1 MASATMTVRLDERE
15 KSLIADYAKTFG
27 TTASDFMRRSALERI
42 EDDIDIKAWEAAK
55 AEFDANPVTHSNDEV
70 MREFGL
76 R

>member
-1 MASATMTVRLDERE
+1 MSSSTMTVRLDDNE
-15 KSLIADYAKTFG
+15 KRLIADYAKAFG

-42 EDDIDIKAWEAAK
+42 EYDIDIKAWEAAK
-55 AEFDANPVTHSNDEV
+55 AEFDADPTTYSNDEV

>member
-1 MASATMTVRLDERE
+1 MSSSTMTVRLDDNE
-15 KSLIADYAKTFG
+15 KRLIADYAKAFG

-55 AEFDANPVTHSNDEV
+55 AEFDADPTTYSNDEV